1 MALASLIGPALGS
14 CCFREEIIRQPT
26 RRRLMAVSAGI
37 VATPALFS
45 TSSAQGAFPSKPI
58 RIVVP
63 YPAGGQTDGIART
76 FGEVL
81 SRRLGQPVVID
92 NKGGAGGTIGVA
104 EVKRAAPDGYTILCT
119 ISSSLIQNR
128 VTIRDLPYDPEKDFT
143 YLTMTTSIGGPVVA
157 AEKTGATNLKEFVDY
172 ARKRD
177 KLNWGSYG
185 VGSTPHVLIET
196 MARQYGLKVEV
207 VQYRGEAAMFAD
219 VSAQVLDGASGSP
232 AAAAPVI
239 ASGKG
244 KIIAVVGDR
253 LAAYPDVPT
262 MTEQGAVGSSYET
275 RAFAAFA
282 VPAATPKDIV
292 KKLSDTLIE
301 AGGDEKV
308 KQLLA
313 NYMIVGPLS
322 FEATNARFKRDT
334 EVMLAV
340 MKEIGIQPE

>member
-1 MALASLIGPALGS
+1 VNS
-14 CCFREEIIRQPT
+14 T
-26 RRRLMAVSAGI
+26 RRRLIAGS
-37 VATPALFS
+37 VGALAAPALF
-45 TSSAQGAFPSKPI
+45 TSASAQNNFPSKPI

-63 YPAGGQTDGIART
+63 YPAGGQTDGIARS
-76 FGEVL
+76 FGDFL
-81 SRRLGQPVVID
+81 SRKLGQSVVVE

-128 VTIRDLPYDPEKDFT
+128 ITVKDLPYDPEKDFI

-157 AEKTGATNLKEFVDY
+157 AEKTGATNLRQFVEY
-172 ARKRD
+172 AKKVD
-177 KLNWGSYG
+177 KLNWGAYG
-185 VGSTPHVLIET
+185 PGSTPHVLIET
-196 MARQYGLKVEV
+196 MAKQFGLKVEV

-219 VSAQVLDGASGSP
+219 LSAQQLDGASGSP

-244 KIIAVVGDR
+244 RVIAVVGDR
-253 LAAYPDVPT
+253 LPAYPDVPT
-262 MTEQGAVGSSYET
+262 MTEQGAVGGSYET

-282 VPAATPKDIV
+282 VPAATPKEIA

-301 AGGDEKV
+301 AGTDAKV
-308 KQLLA
+308 KQLLE
-313 NYMIVGPLS
+313 NYLIVGPLS

-340 MKEIGIQPE
+340 LKEIGLKPE

>member
-1 MALASLIGPALGS
+1 MN
-14 CCFREEIIRQPT
+14 PT
-26 RRRLMAVSAGI
+26 RRGIIVAGAG
-37 VATPALFS
+37 VLATPALF
-45 TSSAQGAFPSKPI
+45 TISSAQGVFPSKPI

-63 YPAGGQTDGIART
+63 YPAGGQTDGIARS
-76 FGEVL
+76 FGDFL
-81 SRRLGQPVVID
+81 SRRLGQSVVID

-128 VTIRDLPYDPEKDFT
+128 VTVKDLPYDPEKDFT

-157 AEKTGATNLKEFVDY
+157 AEKTGATNLKQFLDY
-172 ARKRD
+172 AKKVD
-177 KLNWGSYG
+177 KVNWGAYG
-185 VGSTPHVLIET
+185 PGSTPHVLIET

-219 VSAQVLDGASGSP
+219 VAAQALDGASGSP
-232 AAAAPVI
+232 AAVAPVI
-239 ASGKG
+239 ASGRG
-244 KIIAVVGDR
+244 RVIAVIGDR
-253 LAAYPDVPT
+253 LPSWPDVPS
-262 MTEQGAVGSSYET
+262 MTEQGAIGGSYET

-282 VPAATPKDIV
+282 VPAATPPDIA

-301 AGGDEKV
+301 AGTDDKV

-313 NYMIVGPLS
+313 NYLIVGPLS

-340 MKEIGIQPE
+340 LKEIGLKPE

>member
-1 MALASLIGPALGS
+1 MNS
-14 CCFREEIIRQPT
+14 T
-26 RRRLMAVSAGI
+26 RRRLIAGGVGAL
-37 VATPALFS
+37 VAPALF
-45 TSSAQGAFPSKPI
+45 TKASAQNSFPSKPI

-63 YPAGGQTDGIART
+63 YPAGGQTDGIARS
-76 FGEVL
+76 FGDFL
-81 SRRLGQPVVID
+81 SRRLGQSVVVE

-128 VTIRDLPYDPEKDFT
+128 VTVKDLPYDPEKDFI

-157 AEKTGATNLKEFVDY
+157 AEKTGATNLRQFVDY
-172 ARKRD
+172 AKKVD
-177 KLNWGSYG
+177 KLNWGAYG
-185 VGSTPHVLIET
+185 PGSTPHVLIET

-219 VSAQVLDGASGSP
+219 LSAQQLDGASGSP

-244 KIIAVVGDR
+244 RVIAVVGDR
-253 LAAYPDVPT
+253 LPAYPDVPT
-262 MTEQGAVGSSYET
+262 MTEQGAVGGSYET

-282 VPAATPKDIV
+282 VPAATPKEIA

-301 AGGDEKV
+301 AGTDAKV
-308 KQLLA
+308 KQLLE
-313 NYMIVGPLS
+313 NYLIVGPLS

-340 MKEIGIQPE
+340 LKEIGLKPE

>member
-1 MALASLIGPALGS
+1 MKEDKILK
-14 CCFREEIIRQPT
+14 PT
-26 RRRLMAVSAGI
+26 RRRIIAAGAGLL
-37 VATPALFS
+37 ATPALFTS
-45 TSSAQGAFPSKPI
+45 SSAQSTFPSKPI

-63 YPAGGQTDGIART
+63 YPAGGQTDGIARS
-76 FGEVL
+76 FGDFL
-81 SRRLGQPVVID
+81 SRKLGQTVIVD
-92 NKGGAGGTIGVA
+92 NKGGASGVIGVT

-128 VTIRDLPYDPEKDFT
+128 VTIKDLPYDPEKDFT
-143 YLTMTTSIGGPVVA
+143 YLTMTTSLGGPVVA
-157 AEKTGATNLKEFVDY
+157 AEKTGASNLKQFLDY
-172 ARKRD
+172 AKTVD
-177 KLNWGSYG
+177 KLNWGAYG
-185 VGSTPHVLIET
+185 PGSTPQVLIET
-196 MARQYGLKVEV
+196 MAKQYGLKVEV

-219 VSAQVLDGASGSP
+219 VASQALDGASGSP
-232 AAAAPVI
+232 AAAASVV

-244 KIIAVVGDR
+244 KMIAVVGDR
-253 LAAYPDVPT
+253 LPAYPDVPT

-282 VPAATPKDIV
+282 VPSATPKDIV

-301 AGGDEKV
+301 AGTDEKV

-340 MKEIGIQPE
+340 LKEIGIKPE